1 MENLPA
7 DYFVTSMQFTARTHR
22 DVYAA
27 IEPSQAALSQE
38 GRVVIVTGA
47 SHGIGAA
54 GFAPSFAATKPK
66 AIVLVA
72 RSADKLNEV
81 AETIN
86 KSHPDVDVLVVP
98 TDITDPASVTAL
110 FEKVKQK
117 YGHADVLVNNA
128 GVYRAT
134 SSVKEVDQ
142 KDWWA
147 EIVGYFH
154 VWLRVLCT
162 NFEQTINLHGTFL
175 VTQQFL
181 KALPSPD
188 TPAKIVTLTSGT
200 AYFVIPN
207 GSAYGLSKLGVLQL
221 MAYITAENPN
231 VVAVALHPGIV
242 ETAMTLDMFKKFA
255 LDTPEL
261 VGGVGAWLAGWEGP
275 DRSFLNG
282 RFVSANWDVE
292 NLVERKDEIVEKDLL
307 KMALNAKMGSEQF
320 SQ

>member
-1 MENLPA
+1 MNL
-7 DYFVTSMQFTARTHR
+7 Q
-22 DVYAA
+22 
-27 IEPSQAALSQE
+27 
-38 GRVVIVTGA
+38 
-47 SHGIGAA
+47 

-72 RSADKLNEV
+72 RSADKLDEV

-86 KSHPDVDVLVVP
+86 KSHPDVEVLVVP
-98 TDITDPASVTAL
+98 TDIADPASVAAL

-128 GVYRAT
+128 GVYKAT
-134 SSVKEVDQ
+134 SSVKNVDQ
-142 KDWWA
+142 QDWWA
-147 EIVGYFH
+147 ELVGYLH
-154 VWLRVLCT
+154 VWSRLLCT
-162 NFEQTINLHGTFL
+162 DFKQTMNIHGTFL
-175 VTQQFL
+175 ITQQFL
-181 KALPSPD
+181 KALPSSN

-200 AYFVIPN
+200 AYFVIPEA
-207 GSAYGLSKLGVLQL
+207 SAYGLSKLGVLQL
-221 MAYITAENPN
+221 MAYVAAENPN

-242 ETAMTLDMFKKFA
+242 ATGMVQPAFEKFA

-261 VGGVGAWLAGWEGP
+261 VGGVGAWLAGWKGP

>member
-1 MENLPA
+1 MNL
-7 DYFVTSMQFTARTHR
+7 Q
-22 DVYAA
+22 
-27 IEPSQAALSQE
+27 
-38 GRVVIVTGA
+38 
-47 SHGIGAA
+47 

-72 RSADKLNEV
+72 RSADKLDEV

-86 KSHPDVDVLVVP
+86 KSHPDVEVLVVP
-98 TDITDPASVTAL
+98 TDIADPASVAAL

-128 GVYRAT
+128 GVYKAT
-134 SSVKEVDQ
+134 SSVKNVDQ
-142 KDWWA
+142 QDWWA
-147 EIVGYFH
+147 ELTMNI
-154 VWLRVLCT
+154 
-162 NFEQTINLHGTFL
+162 HGTFL
-175 VTQQFL
+175 ITQQFL
-181 KALPSPD
+181 KALPSSN

-200 AYFVIPN
+200 AYFVIPEA
-207 GSAYGLSKLGVLQL
+207 SAYGLSKLGVLQL
-221 MAYITAENPN
+221 MAYVAAENPN

-242 ETAMTLDMFKKFA
+242 ATGMVQPAFEKFA

-261 VGGVGAWLAGWEGP
+261 VGGVGAWLAGWKGP